1 MIISS
6 KRRKMA
12 GLTRFL
18 EAQENDYQGA
28 FAEIKRGRKQSHWM
42 WYIFPEIEGLGFSET
57 SKYYAI
63 RDVKE
68 AEEFLMHPVLGGRL
82 IRICQQL
89 LKLESNNP
97 TDIFGTPDDLKLKSC
112 MTLFAALPNTDP
124 VFQQVLDKFYNGI
137 KDVQTIRLINITQ
150 AEDSLT
156 GNSQ

>member
-42 WYIFPEIEGLGFSET
+42 WYIFPQIEGLGFSET

-112 MTLFAALPNTDP
+112 VTLFAALPNTDP